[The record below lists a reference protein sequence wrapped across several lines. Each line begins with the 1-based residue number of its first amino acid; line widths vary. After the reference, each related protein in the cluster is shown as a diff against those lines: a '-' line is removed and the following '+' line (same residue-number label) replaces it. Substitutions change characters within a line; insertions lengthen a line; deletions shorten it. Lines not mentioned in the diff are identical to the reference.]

1 MTTLLLHAPALE
13 HTKRGHPENSARL
26 AGILPALERFGLL
39 DDLAI
44 VGPEPATNDQLRR
57 VHTQGLIDFVRM
69 ICRQGGGLLDA
80 GDTYATAQSY
90 DLACLAAGSGCLA
103 VDHIMRGHA
112 RNGFSVIRPPGHHA
126 EIDHAGGFCLFNNV
140 AVAAR
145 HAQFEYGVE
154 RVFILDIDVHHGNGT
169 QDIFYEDN
177 TVFFISMHLLA
188 PYFYPGIGTLHEVG
202 TRRGNGYTVNVPFPP
217 GVGDMGYLRIW
228 NEVLVSLVRKF
239 QPQLILVSAGYD
251 AHWQDPLAMARMSL
265 TGYALL
271 ARSIVELA
279 EELCEGRLLFVLEGG
294 YQINVLTL
302 GIANTFSALL
312 GQDLIRDPYGINTA
326 PERDIST
333 LLEAL
338 SQRDL
343 PN

>member
-1 MTTLLLHAPALE
+1 
-13 HTKRGHPENSARL
+13 
-26 AGILPALERFGLL
+26 
-39 DDLAI
+39 
-44 VGPEPATNDQLRR
+44 
-57 VHTQGLIDFVRM
+57 
-69 ICRQGGGLLDA
+69 
-80 GDTYATAQSY
+80 
-90 DLACLAAGSGCLA
+90 
-103 VDHIMRGHA
+103 MRGHA